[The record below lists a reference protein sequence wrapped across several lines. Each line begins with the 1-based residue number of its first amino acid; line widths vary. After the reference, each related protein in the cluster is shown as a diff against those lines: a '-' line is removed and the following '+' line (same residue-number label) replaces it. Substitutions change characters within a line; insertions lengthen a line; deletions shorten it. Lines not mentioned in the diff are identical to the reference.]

1 MLGLRIGGNRCLP
14 KNCSF
19 GSRYLFRHF
28 SRTMKERCA
37 FRYQYYYR
45 MFIVKESVIKII
57 DLTDSQ
63 LFFFVCFLNRTVYTS
78 YVLGRAK
85 VIILMKKKTQ
95 SYHHV

>member
-1 MLGLRIGGNRCLP
+1 
-14 KNCSF
+14 
-19 GSRYLFRHF
+19 
-28 SRTMKERCA
+28 MKERCA

-85 VIILMKKKTQ
+85 VIILMKKKTNHIIMSNAVFLTLGIGSADRLMGQ
-95 SYHHV
+95 D